1 MNESKLWTRDFLL
14 DTMINFTLYFAHF
27 LPLVTIA
34 VYAADH
40 FQASAS
46 EAGLASGIYIIGGLI
61 ARTLTGRV
69 IDRIGRKKTLYFGL
83 CFFLMTTLLYFCAK
97 NSLMLLFL
105 VRFLH
110 GVGWGISATATATI
124 IANIIPIKR
133 LGEGTG
139 YYALSVT
146 VASAIG
152 PLTAMLVIERAS
164 FDMMINLTLVLA
176 IINLITAF
184 LLNVPEAKLT
194 ENQLDE
200 MKGWKLDNFFEAK
213 AVPISIV
220 AIFMGIGVA
229 SVVQFLS
236 SYVRAIDLADAGSFF
251 FLVYAMAML
260 ISRPFTGRWFDS
272 KGENF
277 VIYPSFLLFAL
288 GLIILSLANQ
298 GAILFLAAILT
309 GVGFGTF
316 ASSAQA
322 LSVKLSPRHRT
333 GLATSTYF
341 SLLDIGA
348 GIGPV
353 FLGLLIPVT
362 GFRGLYVSVAVI
374 VLFCIVLYYFLHG
387 RKVREE

>member
-1 MNESKLWTRDFLL
+1 
-14 DTMINFTLYFAHF
+14 
-27 LPLVTIA
+27 
-34 VYAADH
+34 
-40 FQASAS
+40 
-46 EAGLASGIYIIGGLI
+46 
-61 ARTLTGRV
+61 
-69 IDRIGRKKTLYFGL
+69 
-83 CFFLMTTLLYFCAK
+83 MTTLLYFCAK

-184 LLNVPEAKLT
+184 LLKVPEAELT
-194 ENQLDE
+194 KNHLDE

-251 FLVYAMAML
+251 F
-260 ISRPFTGRWFDS
+260 WFM
-272 KGENF
+272 
-277 VIYPSFLLFAL
+277 PW
-288 GLIILSLANQ
+288 
-298 GAILFLAAILT
+298 
-309 GVGFGTF
+309 
-316 ASSAQA
+316 
-322 LSVKLSPRHRT
+322 P
-333 GLATSTYF
+333 
-341 SLLDIGA
+341 
-348 GIGPV
+348 
-353 FLGLLIPVT
+353 
-362 GFRGLYVSVAVI
+362 
-374 VLFCIVLYYFLHG
+374 C
-387 RKVREE
+387 